1 MSAPGA
7 GPMRSLLFVPGDSE
21 KKLAKSEGI
30 AADVLIFDLEDAVAP
45 ERKAAAR
52 GLVREYLA
60 ARADGRRQQLW
71 VRINPL
77 DHADAGADLGA
88 IMPHRP
94 DGIVLP
100 KTRSPDDV
108 EVLGRRI
115 GTYEA
120 EHDFPVGSTR
130 ILPVATET
138 PQALF
143 SLGDYGRCAKRL
155 AGITWGAEDLAA
167 AIGATAN
174 READGRW
181 TAPYQFVRSLC
192 LFAAHAAGVE
202 AIDTLWANFRD
213 AQGLEAS
220 CAEARRD
227 GFSGKLAIHPDQV
240 EIINR
245 SFTPSAEEIERAGRI
260 VALFEA
266 NPGAGTLSL
275 DGVMLDLPH
284 LRQARRILALA
295 ASTGA
300 DAGRSQET
308 S

>member
-1 MSAPGA
+1 MEGLNDASTVTA
-7 GPMRSLLFVPGDSE
+7 MRSLLFVPGDSE
-21 KKLAKSEGI
+21 KKLAKADAI
-30 AADVLIFDLEDAVAP
+30 AADVLILDLEDAVTS

-52 GLVREYLA
+52 GLVREYLG
-60 ARADGRRQQLW
+60 ARPDQRRQQLW

-77 DHADAGADLGA
+77 DHAEAGADLGA
-88 IMPHRP
+88 VMPLRP

-100 KTRSPDDV
+100 KTRSPDDI

-120 EHDFPVGSTR
+120 EYDFKVGSTR

-138 PQALF
+138 PQSLF
-143 SLGDYGRCAKRL
+143 SLGDYARCSKRL

-167 AIGATAN
+167 AVGATAN
-174 READGRW
+174 RGADGRW
-181 TAPYQFVRSLC
+181 TEPYQLVRSLC
-192 LFAAHAAGVE
+192 LFAAHAADVE

-213 AQGLEAS
+213 LQGLEAS

-240 EIINR
+240 EVINR
-245 SFTPSAEEIERAGRI
+245 CFMPSPEEVARARRI
-260 VALFEA
+260 VELFEA

-275 DGVMLDLPH
+275 DGTMLDLPH
-284 LRQARRILALA
+284 LRQARRILTLA
-295 ASTGA
+295 A
-300 DAGRSQET
+300 D
-308 S
+308 

>member
-1 MSAPGA
+1 MEGSNETATA
-7 GPMRSLLFVPGDSE
+7 TAVRSFLFVPGDSE
-21 KKLAKSEGI
+21 KKLAKADGI
-30 AADVLIFDLEDAVAP
+30 AADALILDLEDAVAAQH
-45 ERKAAAR
+45 KVAAR
-52 GLVREYLA
+52 GLVREYLG
-60 ARADGRRQQLW
+60 ARPDQRRQKLW

-77 DHADAGADLGA
+77 DHAEAGADLGA
-88 IMPHRP
+88 VMPLRP

-100 KTRSPDDV
+100 KTRSPDDI
-108 EVLGRRI
+108 ELLGRRI

-120 EHDFPVGSTR
+120 EYDFQVGSTR

-138 PQALF
+138 PQSLF
-143 SLGDYGRCAKRL
+143 SLGEYARCGKRL

-167 AIGATAN
+167 AVGAMAN

-181 TAPYQFVRSLC
+181 TAPYQLVRSLC

-213 AQGLEAS
+213 LQGLEAS

-240 EIINR
+240 EVINR
-245 SFTPSAEEIERAGRI
+245 CFTPSLEEIARARR
-260 VALFEA
+260 VVELFEA

-275 DGVMLDLPH
+275 DGTMLDLPH

-295 ASTGA
+295 AA
-300 DAGRSQET
+300 
-308 S
+308 

>member
-1 MSAPGA
+1 MTPAVE
-7 GPMRSLLFVPGDSE
+7 GPSRSWLFVPGDSE
-21 KKLAKSEGI
+21 KKLAKAAEI
-30 AADVLIFDLEDAVAP
+30 DADVLILDLEDAVMP

-52 GLVREYLA
+52 GLVSEFLSERTHV
-60 ARADGRRQQLW
+60 RRHQLW

-77 DHADAGADLGA
+77 DHAEAGADLGA
-88 IMPHRP
+88 IMPLRP

-120 EHDFPVGSTR
+120 EHDFPIGSTR
-130 ILPVATET
+130 ILPIATET

-143 SLGDYGRCAKRL
+143 SLGDYARCAKRL
-155 AGITWGAEDLAA
+155 AGLTWGAEDLAA

-174 READGRW
+174 REASGRW
-181 TAPYQFVRSLC
+181 TEPYRLVRSLS
-192 LFAAHAAGVE
+192 LFAAHAAGVP

-213 AQGLEAS
+213 VQGLEAS

-227 GFSGKLAIHPDQV
+227 GFAGKLAIHPAQV
-240 EIINR
+240 EVINR
-245 SFTPSAEEIERAGRI
+245 SFTPSADEIERAGRI

-266 NPGAGTLSL
+266 NPGAGTVAL

-284 LRQARRILALA
+284 LHLARRILALA
-295 ASTGA
+295 AA
-300 DAGRSQET
+300 AIAPLD
-308 S
+308 